1 MNWTRRS
8 MLVLPAAALAQRP
21 AAPPARPSIVLILA
35 RDLPAWALGCYGNK
49 EIRTPNLDELARAG
63 TRFNNCLAYAPV
75 PEPGRT
81 ALLTGSPQGGR
92 SLSDRLGAAGY
103 RCGSFEETAAAVAFA
118 GQQKPGQPFFLT
130 LQLPGA
136 GGPHDSHMS
145 VYANMSFEHQGIMQG
160 APNAAHG
167 KERLEDV
174 NASFRQAAAAISAL
188 DAQLPPLRR
197 TLMERGFFDNTLLI
211 FTSTNGMLLG
221 RHGLWSDARASE
233 PPNLFEEVVQ
243 TPMIWSWP
251 GRVPVQAARP
261 ELVSSLDFVPTLCD
275 AAGIE
280 GPEGRSYL
288 ALATSRAL
296 PKGES
301 WRDLAF
307 ANHGDVW
314 MARDNRFKLILR
326 ENAPSVSELYDLRQ
340 DPREFKN
347 GFDDPRYLTVKERL
361 SRELDA
367 WREKPAS
374 RIGALRHR
382 MMG

>member
-8 MLVLPAAALAQRP
+8 MFALPAAALAQRP
-21 AAPPARPSIVLILA
+21 GAPASRPSIVLILA

-49 EIRTPNLDELARAG
+49 EIRTPNLDALARAG

-75 PEPGRT
+75 PETGRT
-81 ALLTGSPQGGR
+81 ALLTGSPRGGR

-103 RCGSFEETAAAVAFA
+103 RCGSFEETTAAVAFA
-118 GQQKPGQPFFLT
+118 GQQQPGQPFFLA

-136 GGPHDSHMS
+136 GGPPDSHMS

-167 KERLEDV
+167 KEKLEDV
-174 NASFRQAAAAISAL
+174 NASFRQAAAAITAL

-233 PPNLFEEVVQ
+233 PPNLYEEVVQ

-261 ELVSSLDFVPTLCD
+261 ELVSSLDFVSTLCE

-280 GPEGRSYL
+280 GAEGRSYL

-326 ENAPSVSELYDLRQ
+326 ENAPSASELYDLRQ

-347 GFDDPRYLTVKERL
+347 SYDDARYLTVRTRL
-361 SRELDA
+361 TGELDA
-367 WREKPAS
+367 WRAS
-374 RIGALRHR
+374 RA
-382 MMG
+382 

>member
-8 MLVLPAAALAQRP
+8 MLALPAAALAQRP
-21 AAPPARPSIVLILA
+21 AVPAARPNMVLILA
-35 RDLPAWALGCYGNK
+35 QDLPAWTLGCYGNK
-49 EIRTPNLDELARAG
+49 EIRTPNLDALARAG
-63 TRFNNCLAYAPV
+63 TRFNNSIAYAPV
-75 PEPGRT
+75 PDQGRT
-81 ALLTGSPQGGR
+81 TLLTGSPRGGR
-92 SLSDRLGAAGY
+92 SLSDILGAAGY
-103 RCGSFEETAAAVAFA
+103 RCGAFEETTAAVAFA

-136 GGPHDSHMS
+136 GGPDESQLGL
-145 VYANMSFEHQGIMQG
+145 YANVTFEHQSIMQG

-167 KERLEDV
+167 KEKLADV
-174 NASFRQAAAAISAL
+174 NASFRRAAAAISAL

-233 PPNLFEEVVQ
+233 PPNLYEEVVQ

-261 ELVSSLDFVPTLCD
+261 ELVSSLDFVPTLCE

-280 GPEGRSYL
+280 GAEGRSYL

-296 PKGES
+296 PRGES

-307 ANHGDVW
+307 ANHGAVW

-326 ENAPSVSELYDLRQ
+326 DSSQSANELYDLRQ

-347 GFDDPRYLTVKERL
+347 SFDDPRYLTVRTRL
-361 SRELDA
+361 TGELDA
-367 WREKPAS
+367 WRSS
-374 RIGALRHR
+374 RA
-382 MMG
+382 